1 MTISARRPRY
11 TMRLKASRDWP
22 LVAAAVSA
30 LLSFTMLFPPW
41 LTGGGDSQNAFGD
54 ALQSAGPAL
63 IIVTVLAT
71 IAFLVVAAAT
81 INRKYV
87 KAAAMSSS
95 VLLVIY
101 VVKVAD
107 VSDLADLYSR
117 IAESFTGASVGTG
130 AGLWLG
136 FVFALLTEIFV
147 LCALAFKWGTGD
159 ALVYPDF
166 RGPREPRYGA
176 PPEADKFNDSQ
187 PPQSPPEFPHEPPT
201 R

>member
-1 MTISARRPRY
+1 MTIFARSPRY
-11 TMRLKASRDWP
+11 MLRLKASRDWP

-63 IIVTVLAT
+63 IIVMALAT
-71 IAFLVVAAAT
+71 IAFLALSVATA
-81 INRKYV
+81 NRKYV
-87 KAAAMSSS
+87 RAALMPSSI
-95 VLLVIY
+95 LLAIY

-107 VSDLADLYSR
+107 VSDLADAYNRL
-117 IAESFTGASVGTG
+117 AESFISASVGTG

-136 FVFALLTEIFV
+136 FIFALLTELFV

-166 RGPREPRYGA
+166 RGRKPRYEVPPDAGTPGYPSPPDNPPDSPRERPNR
-176 PPEADKFNDSQ
+176 
-187 PPQSPPEFPHEPPT
+187 
-201 R
+201 